1 MLWRGLLKYVLK
13 TVLSCWAI
21 SIPLRMIAAYVEEGI
36 YVPVLLD
43 VAVDWTPLLVF
54 GLWMFA
60 EGVRG
65 YYRSFKVGKH
75 GV

>member
-1 MLWRGLLKYVLK
+1 MKYVLK

-21 SIPLRMIAAYVEEGI
+21 SIPLRMIVAYVEGEV
-36 YVPVLLD
+36 YVPILLD

-65 YYRSFKVGKH
+65 YYRFFKVRGC

>member
-1 MLWRGLLKYVLK
+1 MGDSMLWRNVLK

-21 SIPLRMIAAYVEEGI
+21 SIPLRMIAAYVEGGV
-36 YVPVLLD
+36 YVPVLFD

-65 YYRSFKVGKH
+65 YYRSFKVGRC